1 MIHPLSTTN
10 ITGILWYQGEGDV
23 NNESQDYSIMLE
35 ALLKL
40 FENIFNTDEI
50 PVFLVQI
57 PYFSNYK
64 SSYLLGRLNSYQYCF
79 SIENSNA
86 EIIAINDT
94 IPDFSNLHLKRKQ
107 KIGEKIADL
116 ILNKIYCEEINQNY
130 SVFQGP
136 EVKKIDSGSNSVV
149 IHFDHCGSGLKTWDN
164 KPLTGFEVA
173 DEDGV
178 FVNCSAVINGSIV
191 KITSSSIESPAYI
204 RAGFNNNGLK
214 IFNLANLEGYSAPA
228 FLFEIYE

>member
-79 SIENSNA
+79 SIE
-86 EIIAINDT
+86 
-94 IPDFSNLHLKRKQ
+94 
-107 KIGEKIADL
+107 
-116 ILNKIYCEEINQNY
+116 
-130 SVFQGP
+130 
-136 EVKKIDSGSNSVV
+136 
-149 IHFDHCGSGLKTWDN
+149 
-164 KPLTGFEVA
+164 
-173 DEDGV
+173 
-178 FVNCSAVINGSIV
+178 
-191 KITSSSIESPAYI
+191 SPAYI
-204 RAGFNNNGLK
+204 RAGFNNNDLK